1 MIIFASLAALVVIL
15 VSLGGIHHLL
25 RGDDRVK
32 KELEEARA
40 VRKALAI
47 QKENEPD
54 EERFARPA

>member
-15 VSLGGIHHLL
+15 VTLASIFHLL
-25 RGDDRVK
+25 RSGDRHL

-40 VRKALAI
+40 IRKTLAV